1 MQFRNQHTVQ
11 DMSKYV
17 NASGEKE
24 IEDYEPRLS
33 SDGVTKLVKKSTKR
47 NIYNK
52 IQESK
57 DECDIY
63 EIIRRSDPQMRLG
76 IEQQIINAN
85 LTESDEVYD
94 LTDVP
99 KNLIQARQ
107 MLVDAD
113 KKFKSLPLEVRK
125 EFNNNANEF
134 LASAQKG
141 ELTQRIQKLY
151 KKEETVDESTSRSV
165 NNTNTD
171 TSKQAN
177 KD

>member
-1 MQFRNQHTVQ
+1 MQFRNQYTVQ
-11 DMSKYV
+11 DIGEYV
-17 NASGEKE
+17 NNAGEKE
-24 IEDYEPRLS
+24 IEDYEARLDS
-33 SDGVTKLVKKSTKR
+33 SGVTKLVKKSTKR

-63 EIIRRSDPQMRLG
+63 EIIRRSDPAMRLG

-85 LTESDEVYD
+85 LTDSGEVYD

-113 KKFKSLPLEVRK
+113 KKFNSLPLEVRK
-125 EFNNNANEF
+125 EFNNNSNEF
-134 LASAQKG
+134 LAAAQKG

-151 KKEETVDESTSRSV
+151 KREETVNEPTSGSV
-165 NNTNTD
+165 NNANTD
-171 TSKQAN
+171 TSKQTDKN
-177 KD
+177 